1 MRRTVIRQRQGQRDG
16 PTLVRKSL
24 SAIAVEN
31 EAPMLTDTDKRL
43 IDDLYAIQA
52 LKFGEFK
59 LKSGALSPFYVDLRV
74 IISHPPILQAVARCI
89 LHLLAPLQ
97 FQRVAGIPYAGLP
110 IATAVSLAGNF
121 PMIYARKEA
130 KDYGTKRVIEGK
142 FSPGDTVAL
151 IDDVITDGA
160 SKFEAAEPLLQAG
173 LLVKDFVIFLD
184 REQGGADRLREKG
197 YALHSALRISAVL
210 EHLHETGRVP
220 TDQLAHCLDFIA
232 TVRF

>member
-1 MRRTVIRQRQGQRDG
+1 
-16 PTLVRKSL
+16 
-24 SAIAVEN
+24 
-31 EAPMLTDTDKRL
+31 MLAETEKRL

-74 IISHPPILQAVARCI
+74 IISYPTILQAIARRI
-89 LHLLAPLQ
+89 VDVLAPLT

-110 IATAVSLAGNF
+110 IATAVSLAGGF

-142 FSPGDTVAL
+142 FAAGETVVL
-151 IDDVITDGA
+151 IDDVITDGG

-173 LLVKDFVIFLD
+173 LVVKDFAIFLD

-197 YALHSALRISAVL
+197 YALHSALRISEV
-210 EHLHETGRVP
+210 
-220 TDQLAHCLDFIA
+220 LAHLRDAGHLTPQQFSRCMDFIA

>member
-1 MRRTVIRQRQGQRDG
+1 
-16 PTLVRKSL
+16 
-24 SAIAVEN
+24 
-31 EAPMLTDTDKRL
+31 MLTDAEKKL
-43 IDDLYAIQA
+43 IDDLYAIQT

-74 IISHPPILQAVARCI
+74 IISYPTILRAIARHI
-89 LHLLAPLQ
+89 LDLLEPLT

-110 IATAVSLAGNF
+110 IATAVSLAGSF

-142 FSPGDTVAL
+142 FAVGEKVVL

-173 LLVKDFVIFLD
+173 LVVKDFAIFLD

-197 YALHSALRISAVL
+197 YALHSALRISDVL
-210 EHLHETGRVP
+210 VHLRDAGHLPPQQFSR
-220 TDQLAHCLDFIA
+220 CMDFIA

>member
-1 MRRTVIRQRQGQRDG
+1 M
-16 PTLVRKSL
+16 
-24 SAIAVEN
+24 A
-31 EAPMLTDTDKRL
+31 MLAETDKRL

-52 LKFGEFK
+52 LKFGDFK

-74 IISHPPILQAVARCI
+74 IISHPTILQAIAQRI
-89 LHLLAPLQ
+89 LALLAPLT

-110 IATAVSLAGNF
+110 IATAVSLAGNH

-142 FSPGDTVAL
+142 FAAGETVVL

-173 LLVKDFVIFLD
+173 LVVKDFAIFLD
-184 REQGGADRLREKG
+184 REQGGADRLHEKG
-197 YALHSALRISAVL
+197 YALHSALRISDV
-210 EHLHETGRVP
+210 
-220 TDQLAHCLDFIA
+220 LAHLRDAGHLPPQMFSRCMDFIA